1 MYRHIVLFLFLFLRN
16 WLISNY
22 GDRENPTFEL
32 RQVRDPG
39 QQIILSESKGLR
51 TKRVNAVKFQFESK
65 GRGRLMY

>member
-16 WLISNY
+16 WLIQLW
-22 GDRENPTFEL
+22 RQRNPTFEL
-32 RQVRDPG
+32 RQARDPG

-51 TKRVNAVKFQFESK
+51 TKRINAVKFQFESK